1 MAAGPEAPFTLLT
14 IIAQRYIDRIRCNL
28 RNYAYPELRS
38 PQYYPEP
45 LRDPHQD
52 STLIGPPAQRR
63 PRAGSQQSPRPQRQA
78 TPAARPQ
85 RPSGPRLDI
94 PEPVG
99 ERHRRS
105 ISQDVKIAVS
115 ARDHGRC
122 RQCGSTE
129 QLHFDHVI
137 PVSKGG
143 ANTVA
148 NIQLLCGLCN
158 RTKGA
163 RLMP

>member
-14 IIAQRYIDRIRCNL
+14 IIAQRYIDRIRYNL
-28 RNYAYPELRS
+28 RNHAYPEQS
-38 PQYYPEP
+38 QYYPEP

-52 STLIGPPAQRR
+52 STLIGSPPQRR
-63 PRAGSQQSPRPQRQA
+63 PQPRQPQDS
-78 TPAARPQ
+78 TGLPPQ

-105 ISQDVKIAVS
+105 IPQDVKIAVS

-148 NIQLLCGLCN
+148 NIQLLCGPCN